1 MDSIDKINQILLSKG
16 MTGAELEKAI
26 GVSHSVY
33 SQWNTRRTKPS
44 TKSLKKVAD
53 VLGVS
58 IERILPDDEEVSAAF
73 YAEGLTQ
80 EEEDELW
87 NRAREFYNFIRQQ
100 KLKEKQKK
108 K

>member
-58 IERILPDDEEVSAAF
+58 IEQILPDDEEVSAAF

-80 EEEDELW
+80 EEENELW

-100 KLKEKQKK
+100 KLKEKQRKK
-108 K
+108 

>member
-53 VLGVS
+53 VLDVS

-73 YAEGLTQ
+73 YGEELTK

-87 NRAREFYNFIRQQ
+87 RKAKEFYDFLRQQ
-100 KLKEKQKK
+100 KLKEKRRK
-108 K
+108 